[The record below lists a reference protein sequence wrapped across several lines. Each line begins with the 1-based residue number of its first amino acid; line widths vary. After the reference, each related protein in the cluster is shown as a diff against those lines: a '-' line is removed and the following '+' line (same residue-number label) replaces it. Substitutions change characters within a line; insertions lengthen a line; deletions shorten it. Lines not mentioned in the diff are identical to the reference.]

1 MNSIEIVAAILVSTI
16 LSALFTFWA
25 LRRNNQDVKI
35 SIEKAG
41 TGLLDQVQAFLDKEF
56 DQFRPL
62 ISRSMTLAANAG
74 VAAKKVQAFEREA
87 IRAIQDDLP
96 ITPEMITAFSPRLG
110 EMVKENPELLFKG
123 REILEKLMGN
133 QLPGL
138 PGSTSRPHPFAGRE
152 E

>member
-1 MNSIEIVAAILVSTI
+1 MIETVAIAVLISTVM
-16 LSALFTFWA
+16 SALVTFWA
-25 LRRNNQDVKI
+25 LRRNNQEVKI
-35 SIEKAG
+35 SIEK
-41 TGLLDQVQAFLDKEF
+41 TGSSLLEEVQGFLDKEF

-110 EMVKENPELLFKG
+110 EMVEENPELLFKG
-123 REILEKLMGN
+123 REILERLMGN

-138 PGSTSRPHPFAGRE
+138 QGSSSRFHPFAGLE

>member
-1 MNSIEIVAAILVSTI
+1 MIEFVVLGVLVSTL
-16 LSALFTFWA
+16 LSAFVTFWA
-25 LRRNNQDVKI
+25 LRRNNQEVKI
-35 SIEKAG
+35 TIEKAG
-41 TGLLDQVQAFLDKEF
+41 SGLLEEVQVFLDKEF

-96 ITPEMITAFSPRLG
+96 ITPEMISAFSPRLG

-138 PGSTSRPHPFAGRE
+138 PGSNSRPHPFGGRE